1 MRLPPS
7 YEDCDTYTYLPTNIR
22 SPYMSFNIFIFHSTK
37 GEKTVQ
43 NSLSRLTYRLLKL
56 IRLRWY
62 HWHSSSQWSL
72 QKKFLLFDIIPLPIS
87 DSLVINI
94 QISLCVGSWYGISK
108 ALVCTFEFFSL
119 FVVLCQFCVS
129 VVRDFFYLQLAIHAK
144 WFSLLSD

>member
-7 YEDCDTYTYLPTNIR
+7 YEDCNTYTYLPTNIR
-22 SPYMSFNIFIFHSTK
+22 SPYMSFNMFIVHSTK

-43 NSLSRLTYRLLKL
+43 NSLSWLTYRLLKL

-62 HWHSSSQWSL
+62 HRTQLIAVIPSK
-72 QKKFLLFDIIPLPIS
+72 KKFLLFDIIPLPIS

-129 VVRDFFYLQLAIHAK
+129 VVRDFF
-144 WFSLLSD
+144 LSAACHSRI